1 MAVAT
6 PKYFPETP
14 TVDQQCAA
22 VYWTIANERNGP
34 FVESVEQLATY
45 LVQIQ
50 QAGATEIDVA
60 WMVCGDPPPPDP
72 SLPPPPPPP
81 PPPPAPPDQGQ
92 DEIFILIQLIEQL
105 IVEIQVIQGGP
116 PAVGCECKIEL
127 TAIASATALVA
138 KAVAAIGIELQT
150 LFAGGGQQP
159 PPDLAGVVTELQAM
173 AASLAQIQKCDCT
186 LAQAVAEAIAPGG
199 ALDLAP
205 LVAQVARIA
214 DSLTTPLNLVPS
226 WQALIAWIA
235 SPTAT
240 TAELDQ
246 VLGA

>member
-105 IVEIQVIQGGP
+105 IVEIKVIQGGP
-116 PAVGCECKIEL
+116 QSAGCPCKIEL

-138 KAVAAIGIELQT
+138 KAVAAIGGELQT
-150 LFAGGGQQP
+150 LFGGGGQNPQ
-159 PPDLAGVVTELQAM
+159 PDLAGVIEVLQAM
-173 AASLAQIQKCDCT
+173 LDCICPDLARIAVT
-186 LAQAVAEAIAPGG
+186 LDTPVSPGPAPIF
-199 ALDLAP
+199 AP
-205 LVAQVARIA
+205 LVVPAF
-214 DSLTTPLNLVPS
+214 TPY
-226 WQALIAWIA
+226 
-235 SPTAT
+235 T
-240 TAELDQ
+240 LDQ
-246 VLGA
+246 AMIDRESAIKLLVAAEATQ